1 MVLNWPPPL
10 SHITT
15 FIANLSLTGKVY
27 KTVNCYL
34 SAINFQCKSLQQ
46 SDFSQ
51 NFLVPKML
59 EGLKRLKNPS
69 DSRLPITEELL
80 DRIIRNLPNVCTS
93 FYETDLFSS
102 AFSVAFHGLLRVGET
117 VLSKSWQ
124 KHQVIG
130 IEHLSFDV
138 ASNRQEI
145 VRITIPFSKTDQY
158 GYGATV
164 EIKESKSSICPVY
177 LLNKYT
183 SQRIK
188 LNGPLFCHY
197 SGKPIGNLMI
207 RSHSFRIG
215 AASSHFEKGIS
226 EAEIK
231 KLGRWKSN
239 AYKGYIRT

>member
-1 MVLNWPPPL
+1 
-10 SHITT
+10 
-15 FIANLSLTGKVY
+15 
-27 KTVNCYL
+27 L

-51 NFLVPKML
+51 SFLVQKML
-59 EGLKRLKNPS
+59 EGLKRLKKPS

-80 DRIIRNLPNVCTS
+80 DRIICNLPNVCTS
-93 FYETDLFSS
+93 FYEADLFSS
-102 AFSVAFHGLLRVGET
+102 AFSVAFHGLLRVGEI

-130 IEHLSFDV
+130 IEHVRFGV

-158 GYGATV
+158 GYAATV
-164 EIKESKSSICPVY
+164 EIKENKSSICPVY
-177 LLNKYT
+177 LLKKYM
-183 SQRIK
+183 SQRTK

-197 SGKPIGNLMI
+197 SGKPVTRYQFSSVLNKALTFMGIGNLMI

-239 AYKGYIRT
+239 TYKGYIRT